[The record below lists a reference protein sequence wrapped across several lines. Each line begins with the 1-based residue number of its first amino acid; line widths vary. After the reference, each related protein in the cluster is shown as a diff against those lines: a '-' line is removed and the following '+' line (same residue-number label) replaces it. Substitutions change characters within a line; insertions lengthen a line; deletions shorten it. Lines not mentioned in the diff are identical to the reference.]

1 MRNRS
6 VGQNIDGW
14 CTKCKLILAHTIEA
28 MVGERVSR
36 VHCNTCGAQHA
47 WRASQ
52 PGTTTRASASRAS
65 ASGPRRV
72 AVRAV
77 DPAAEYD
84 ALIGKRD
91 NGAARPYSVH
101 DGFRLHDLVAH
112 PTFGVGVVTEDR
124 GDKIDVLFREGAR
137 TLAQK
142 RQ

>member
-1 MRNRS
+1 MPKRS
-6 VGQNIDGW
+6 VGQNVDGW

-47 WRASQ
+47 WRANP
-52 PGTTTRASASRAS
+52 PGTAAPRSRRASTAADRRGVGRPS
-65 ASGPRRV
+65 APV
-72 AVRAV
+72 L
-77 DPAAEYD
+77 DYD
-84 ALIGKRD
+84 ALVRSRD
-91 NGAARPYSVH
+91 GASGRPYSIH
-101 DGFRLHDLVAH
+101 ESFRLDELVAH
-112 PTFGVGVVTEDR
+112 PSFGLGVVTGDR